1 MIVAL
6 FLGFVFIFLF
16 CLFDDYFSWQYYL
29 YQHSMTL
36 KMTDPVSLNS
46 SSFLKQSTG
55 PHQGACL
62 STAWTDLGS
71 IPLSTLDEP
80 LELCKTLGMWVHWLR
95 VSGSFSSQTSQITL
109 CSGRIS
115 SAIELRSLCDCAR
128 LSVRPTINSVADI
141 ASHRNR
147 PYLQQS
153 YMEHVFAITMTAVSS
168 LQPLTHPCDTSTTRE
183 KAGVCLHAL
192 CHIIVLYYL
201 IYIKQFKHL

>member
-1 MIVAL
+1 MSQYVCKASCSNKLPLVGLIKLSEFEYVREDKIVVMIVAL

-95 VSGSFSSQTSQITL
+95 VSGSFSS
-109 CSGRIS
+109 
-115 SAIELRSLCDCAR
+115 
-128 LSVRPTINSVADI
+128 
-141 ASHRNR
+141 
-147 PYLQQS
+147 
-153 YMEHVFAITMTAVSS
+153 
-168 LQPLTHPCDTSTTRE
+168 
-183 KAGVCLHAL
+183 
-192 CHIIVLYYL
+192 
-201 IYIKQFKHL
+201 